1 MDNLNSAME
10 DSVDESSE
18 NANQPTD
25 DDEYD
30 SDNEDFYFES
40 DHLALRGNADYR
52 AVLRTIVILE
62 AQRIEAAKHIDKI
75 SQAHRHALDD
85 PEEFL
90 RKLVSKEGLDLPAP
104 INIQNVSS
112 NRSSLVCPFFVF
124 LISMLVFQVPKIKFE
139 KYNMPNPVSTP
150 SACEPKAKEE
160 NDLTVRGRVYDQTKP
175 ETFNQVIN
183 AFTSVHSFN

>member
-1 MDNLNSAME
+1 MNNLNNSME
-10 DSVDESSE
+10 DSVDDSSE

-75 SQAHRHALDD
+75 SQEHRHALDD
-85 PEEFL
+85 PEGFL
-90 RKLVSKEGLDLPAP
+90 RKLVSKEGLNLPAP

-112 NRSSLVCPFFVF
+112 NRS
-124 LISMLVFQVPKIKFE
+124 
-139 KYNMPNPVSTP
+139 
-150 SACEPKAKEE
+150 
-160 NDLTVRGRVYDQTKP
+160 
-175 ETFNQVIN
+175 
-183 AFTSVHSFN
+183 

>member
-1 MDNLNSAME
+1 MANITNTMG

-75 SQAHRHALDD
+75 SQAHRNALND
-85 PEEFL
+85 PEDFL

-104 INIQNVSS
+104 INIQNVRN
-112 NRSSLVCPFFVF
+112 NRS
-124 LISMLVFQVPKIKFE
+124 
-139 KYNMPNPVSTP
+139 
-150 SACEPKAKEE
+150 
-160 NDLTVRGRVYDQTKP
+160 
-175 ETFNQVIN
+175 
-183 AFTSVHSFN
+183 